1 MAVLDR
7 LAVVVEFKSAA
18 VSWLSRYGTIL
29 ALILLILFNLA
40 FTANFATWQTLNI
53 NLTQVSTI
61 LIVAIGMT
69 LVIGSGG
76 IDLSVGSLMAISGAI
91 APLIFLNHIVQLPN
105 IYVGVALAFTLPV
118 LLAGLF
124 GFFNGWLITRYK
136 VQPIVATLI
145 LFIAGRG
152 IAQSF
157 TDSNQ
162 VIFTTPEF
170 QFIGL
175 GRLVGVPVQVIIMS
189 VIVATGVWAVGR
201 TIFGKHLLAV
211 GGNEAAARLAG
222 VRVDRIKLQVSSV
235 LDFKVATNP
244 AVVVN
249 NLDWT
254 SPLSAIEF
262 LRDIGKHFSVN
273 QMLSKDSVA
282 NRLEGGISYTEF
294 SYQVLQAFDYLELY
308 RRYNCTLQLGGSDQ
322 WGNIVA
328 GLDLIRRVESGSG
341 HALTV
346 PLLTKADGTK
356 FGKSAGGSIWLDPEM
371 TSPYAFFQYWL
382 NSDDKDVINF
392 LKLFSFNSRQEI
404 EEIEKE
410 HNENPGARNAH
421 RALARE
427 LTALIHGEETSARV
441 EEAAKALFGQGDLNT
456 LDEKTLASALS
467 ELPRVQISSN
477 EEIPTWVDLLAAAGV
492 VDSKSAARRIVK
504 EGGAYLNNEKIS
516 GEDFRLEKSHFLCG
530 KYAVLRKGKR
540 DLAAVELV

>member
-1 MAVLDR
+1 MSQFLDDLR
-7 LAVVVEFKSAA
+7 WRGLIAQTTDEKELA
-18 VSWLSRYGTIL
+18 T
-29 ALILLILFNLA
+29 ALEKPTTLYIGFDPTAPSIHVGNL
-40 FTANFATWQTLNI
+40 
-53 NLTQVSTI
+53 V
-61 LIVAIGMT
+61 
-69 LVIGSGG
+69 
-76 IDLSVGSLMAISGAI
+76 
-91 APLIFLNHIVQLPN
+91 
-105 IYVGVALAFTLPV
+105 V
-118 LLAGLF
+118 LLVLRRFQLAGHH
-124 GFFNGWLITRYK
+124 
-136 VQPIVATLI
+136 PIA
-145 LFIAGRG
+145 
-152 IAQSF
+152 
-157 TDSNQ
+157 
-162 VIFTTPEF
+162 
-170 QFIGL
+170 
-175 GRLVGVPVQVIIMS
+175 LVGG
-189 VIVATGVWAVGR
+189 ATGLVGDPSGR
-201 TIFGKHLLAV
+201 SEERSLNSTEIV
-211 GGNEAAARLAG
+211 EQWVN
-222 VRVDRIKLQVSSV
+222 RITLQVSSV

-294 SYQVLQAFDYLELY
+294 SYQVLQAFDFLELY
-308 RRYNCTLQLGGSDQ
+308 RRNKCTLQLGGSDQ

-328 GLDLIRRVESGSG
+328 GLDLIRRVEGGSG

-356 FGKSAGGSIWLDPEM
+356 FGKTAGGSVWLDPEM

-392 LKLFSFNSRQEI
+392 LKVFSFKSRAEI
-404 EEIEKE
+404 EEIENE

-427 LTALIHGEETSARV
+427 LTSLIHGEETSARV

-467 ELPRVQISSN
+467 ELPRVEISAS
-477 EEIPTWVDLLAAAGV
+477 EEFPTWVDLLAAAGV

-516 GEDFRLEKSHFLCG
+516 GEEFRLEKSHFLCG

-540 DLAAVELV
+540 DLAAVVLG

>member
-1 MAVLDR
+1 MSQFIDDLRWRGLIAQTTDEKE
-7 LAVVVEFKSAA
+7 LA
-18 VSWLSRYGTIL
+18 T
-29 ALILLILFNLA
+29 ALEKPITLYIGFDPTAPSIHVGNL
-40 FTANFATWQTLNI
+40 
-53 NLTQVSTI
+53 V
-61 LIVAIGMT
+61 
-69 LVIGSGG
+69 
-76 IDLSVGSLMAISGAI
+76 
-91 APLIFLNHIVQLPN
+91 
-105 IYVGVALAFTLPV
+105 V
-118 LLAGLF
+118 LLVLRRFQLAGHH
-124 GFFNGWLITRYK
+124 
-136 VQPIVATLI
+136 PIA
-145 LFIAGRG
+145 
-152 IAQSF
+152 
-157 TDSNQ
+157 
-162 VIFTTPEF
+162 
-170 QFIGL
+170 
-175 GRLVGVPVQVIIMS
+175 LVGG
-189 VIVATGVWAVGR
+189 ATGLVGDPSGR
-201 TIFGKHLLAV
+201 
-211 GGNEAAARLAG
+211 NEERSLNSSEI
-222 VRVDRIKLQVSSV
+222 VEQWVNRIKLQVSSV
-235 LDFKVATNP
+235 LDFKVVANP

-294 SYQVLQAFDYLELY
+294 SYQVLQAFDFLELY
-308 RRYNCTLQLGGSDQ
+308 RRNKCTLQLGGSDQ

-328 GLDLIRRVESGSG
+328 GLDLIRRVEGGSG
-341 HALTV
+341 HAVTV

-356 FGKSAGGSIWLDPEM
+356 FGKTAGGSVWLDPEM

-382 NSDDKDVINF
+382 NSDDKDVVNF
-392 LKLFSFNSRQEI
+392 LKVFSFKSRAEI

-427 LTALIHGEETSARV
+427 LTSLIHGEETSARV

-456 LDEKTLASALS
+456 LDEKTLSSALS
-467 ELPRVQISSN
+467 ELPRVQISAN

-530 KYAVLRKGKR
+530 RYAVLRKGKR
-540 DLAAVELV
+540 DLAAVELG